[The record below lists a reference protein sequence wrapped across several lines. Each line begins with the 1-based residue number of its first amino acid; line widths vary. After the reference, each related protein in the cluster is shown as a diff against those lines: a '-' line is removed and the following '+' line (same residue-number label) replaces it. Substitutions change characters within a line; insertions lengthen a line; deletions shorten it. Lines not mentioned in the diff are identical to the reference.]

1 MKTQSPPSASP
12 QLERRYRRL
21 LALYPKA
28 YRCEHELE
36 ILSVLLASA
45 AADQTRPRLMET
57 LDLLR
62 SAIVMRLRRTTL
74 PTDWEYRHTRI
85 MLPVRIVVGFWLT
98 ILTAILYG
106 YGRGGMWGLLLIP
119 AALLHF
125 FLAWRLLRR
134 LET

>member
-1 MKTQSPPSASP
+1 MTTHTSSASP

-21 LALYPKA
+21 VALYPKA
-28 YRCEHELE
+28 YRHEHGLE
-36 ILSVLLASA
+36 ILSVLLAGA
-45 AADQTRPRLMET
+45 ATDQTRPRLMET

-62 SAIVMRLRRTTL
+62 GALVMRLRRTTL
-74 PTDWEYRHTRI
+74 PTEWEYRHTRI
-85 MLPVRIVVGFWLT
+85 MLPVRIVVGFWLI
-98 ILTAILYG
+98 ILTTILYG
-106 YGRGGMWGLLLIP
+106 YGRGGLWGLLLLP